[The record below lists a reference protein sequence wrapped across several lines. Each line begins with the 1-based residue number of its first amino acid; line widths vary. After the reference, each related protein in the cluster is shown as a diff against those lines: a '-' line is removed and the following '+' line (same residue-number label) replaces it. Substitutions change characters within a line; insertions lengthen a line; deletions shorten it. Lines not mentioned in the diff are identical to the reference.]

1 MYMKILLNYFIGYVK
16 ISVEGYFVER
26 FINLCISH
34 HILLWNSKRKKD
46 TLLHT
51 CMSINDFK
59 KLSKI
64 AKQTKC
70 KIKIEE
76 KKGLPFL
83 FHKYKRRKIF
93 FLFLMLM
100 VIGMMVLSNF
110 VWNIEIQGNETIP
123 TEDLLQTIEQEGLK
137 IGVWK
142 NDIDTKEIINKLRL
156 DRDDLAWVGIS
167 LKGTNA
173 IVKVVEADKK
183 PEIIPE
189 EEYCNI
195 IATKPGIIVEVNA
208 ANRYTPSKR
217 RRYRARRF
225 YSNRRMVRRQVYWY
239 EICACKWLCTGKS
252 LVFSKRKSRAKAEQN
267 SKNRERGSALFR
279 KNK

>member
-1 MYMKILLNYFIGYVK
+1 MYVKILLNYFWGYVK

-26 FINLCISH
+26 FMNICTSKQ
-34 HILLWNSKRKKD
+34 ILLWNSKRKQA
-46 TLLHT
+46 TLVYT
-51 CMSINDFK
+51 CISIKDFK
-59 KLSKI
+59 RISKI

-83 FHKYKRRKIF
+83 FHKYKKRKIF
-93 FLFLMLM
+93 FFFLMFL
-100 VIGMMVLSNF
+100 VASMMVLSNF
-110 VWNIEIQGNETIP
+110 VWNIEIQGNETID
-123 TEDLLQTIEQEGLK
+123 TEELLQTIEKEGLK

-167 LKGTNA
+167 MKGTNA

-195 IATKPGIIVEVNA
+195 VATKPGIIEKVNA
-208 ANRYTPSKR
+208 ANRYTPSKKG
-217 RRYRARRF
+217 RYHTKRF
-225 YSNRRMVRRQVYWY
+225 HFDWRMVRR
-239 EICACKWLCTGKS
+239 
-252 LVFSKRKSRAKAEQN
+252 
-267 SKNRERGSALFR
+267 
-279 KNK
+279 